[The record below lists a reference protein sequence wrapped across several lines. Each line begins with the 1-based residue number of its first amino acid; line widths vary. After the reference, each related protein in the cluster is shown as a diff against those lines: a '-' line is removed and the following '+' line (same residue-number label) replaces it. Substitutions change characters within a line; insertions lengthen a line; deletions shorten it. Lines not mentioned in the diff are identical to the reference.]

1 MWVAF
6 EALRKQ
12 RLAARLSH
20 ARTQHKI
27 NCITSRIDCPI
38 QILPPAFHVD
48 VSLIHSSRIVSWLQ
62 VRTAPFSGS
71 GAEGKHPSIYSCMV
85 NF

>member
-62 VRTAPFSGS
+62 VRTAPFFRFWSRRK
-71 GAEGKHPSIYSCMV
+71 APIHI
-85 NF
+85 